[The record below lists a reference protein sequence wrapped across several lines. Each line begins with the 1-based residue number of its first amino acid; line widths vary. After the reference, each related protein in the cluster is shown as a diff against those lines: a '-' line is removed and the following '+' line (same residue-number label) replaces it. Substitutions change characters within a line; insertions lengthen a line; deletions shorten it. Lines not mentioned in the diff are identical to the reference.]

1 MQLRAGDADAVGADD
16 HDRRREPHLGGDDV
30 RMALRPLQELGS
42 LGDVVGAPDQRDLD
56 RVPALPSSLEVA
68 QQVELSS
75 L

>member
-1 MQLRAGDADAVGADD
+1 
-16 HDRRREPHLGGDDV
+16 
-30 RMALRPLQELGS
+30 MALRPLQELGS